1 MLESERKILFLRKTL
16 TSAHLS
22 IIPEFV
28 AKLEML
34 GVTNQFHIT
43 KTEIIHKTNGSAI
56 FFRGATASSGDNTA
70 NLKSIQ
76 GISVVC
82 FEEAEE
88 FTDEEAVDR
97 IDLSVRQQGV
107 ENKVIFVLNP
117 NSKASWLFKR
127 FYENEGVADDFNGV
141 KGNCTYIHTTYL
153 DNVDNLD
160 PSFVEQANA
169 LKERNPDKYK
179 HLFLGSWKEVADGV
193 IFENWEYGNFI
204 DTGYTMFGADFGFSN
219 DENTLVEVSVDN
231 KERKIYLKEHLYQTG
246 LTTSQLADIYKNVC
260 GGRKIIADSSEP
272 RLIQEIKDRGLNI
285 EKAIKGQG
293 SVNAGIAKL
302 LDYQLVVDPSS
313 KNLAVEL
320 NNYCWLDKAGKTVPI
335 DKFNH
340 LLDAVR
346 YGASLLIDKPKH
358 AKGSLIDYYLVD

>member
-1 MLESERKILFLRKTL
+1 MMLEGERKILFLRKTL

-28 AKLEML
+28 GKLEML

-70 NLKSIQ
+70 NLKSLQ

-127 FYENEGVADDFNGV
+127 FYEKEGVPDDFNGV

-153 DNVDNLD
+153 DNIDNLD
-160 PSFVEQANA
+160 PSFIEQANA
-169 LKERNPDKYK
+169 LKDRDHEKYK
-179 HLFLGSWKEVADGV
+179 HLFLGSWKDVADGV
-193 IFENWEYGNFI
+193 IFENWEYGEFI
-204 DTGYTMFGADFGFSN
+204 DTGYSMFGADFGFAK

-231 KERKIYLKEHLYQTG
+231 KTNKIYLKEHLYKTG
-246 LTTSQLADIYKNVC
+246 LTTTQLADIYKSVC
-260 GGRKIIADSSEP
+260 GGRQIIGDSSEP
-272 RLIQEIKDRGLNI
+272 RLLQELKDRGLNI
-285 EKAIKGQG
+285 QGAIKGQG

-302 LDYQLVVDPSS
+302 LDYQLIVDPSS

-320 NNYCWLDKAGKTVPI
+320 NNYCWLDKSGKTVPI

-340 LLDAVR
+340 LIDAVR
-346 YGASLLIDKPKH
+346 YGASLLIDKPASIEGEWFK
-358 AKGSLIDYYLVD
+358 SFY